1 MKKNNKPIT
10 LNDIAAKLNVS
21 KVTVSKALR
30 NHPDISK
37 NRTIE
42 IKEAAS
48 ELGYIPNLAARNL
61 SAKKTN
67 TIGVI
72 IPAIANSFFANMTE
86 SVYNCAFKKNYNIIL
101 AVSQEDSLKERK
113 HLETMLS
120 MKVDGIIISVVEHS
134 ENQDMFERIKNSE
147 IPILFFDRTVD
158 NLSFSS
164 VTLSNRKGA
173 LTAVEKAI
181 ENGYTRIGHIA
192 GWQDSNIGKDR
203 YLGYK
208 QALRKNKLKLN
219 PDWVLFSGFSRNAG
233 YNSFMKMYEE
243 KKLPE
248 ILFAVTFPV
257 ALGIHE
263 AAKEVGINIPN
274 DLDIICFGDSELN
287 EYLNPS
293 ISCVTHNTT
302 DFAEQAFNL
311 ILKQIESSEQL
322 VDEHLEIE
330 TELLIKETCI
340 KKSKD

>member
-1 MKKNNKPIT
+1 LKKRNKPIT
-10 LNDIAAKLNVS
+10 ISDIAAKLNVS

-30 NHPDISK
+30 DHPDISVL
-37 NRTIE
+37 RTKE
-42 IKEAAS
+42 IKEVAS
-48 ELGYIPNLAARNL
+48 QFGYIPNLAARNL

-72 IPAIANSFFANMTE
+72 VPAIANSFFANISE
-86 SVYNCAFKKNYNIIL
+86 SIYNCAFKKNYNIIL

-134 ENQDMFERIKNSE
+134 ENKDMFERIKNSE
-147 IPILFFDRTVD
+147 IPILFFDRTID
-158 NLSFSS
+158 NMQFSS
-164 VTLSNRKGA
+164 VTLANKTGA
-173 LTAVEKAI
+173 FVAVEKAI
-181 ENGYTRIGHIA
+181 ANGYKKIGHIA

-219 PDWVLFSGFSRNAG
+219 PDWVVFTGFGKKSG

-243 KKLPE
+243 KNLPE

-257 ALGIHE
+257 ALGIQE
-263 AAKEVGINIPN
+263 AAKKVGVSIPN

-293 ISCVTHNTT
+293 ISCVTHNTSY
-302 DFAEQAFNL
+302 FAEQAFNL
-311 ILKQIESSEQL
+311 ILKQIESSELL
-322 VDEHLEIE
+322 VNEHLEIE

-340 KKSKD
+340 KN